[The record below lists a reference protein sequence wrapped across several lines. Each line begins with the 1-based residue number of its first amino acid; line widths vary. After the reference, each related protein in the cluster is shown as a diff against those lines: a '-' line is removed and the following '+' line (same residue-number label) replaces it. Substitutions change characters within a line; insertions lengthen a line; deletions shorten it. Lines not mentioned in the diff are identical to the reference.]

1 MKPKVQWYFYI
12 FFTPSRQQCMSPL
25 PTRLKGPFSSTR
37 TSTKAS
43 PVTGHC
49 QSDGLQGWSEKHGV
63 SIHEMFKTRFLLQG
77 VRGSVIPANQIHKQV
92 ETRRETRREPLFSKV
107 SFANVDHP
115 DLDSS
120 NRTNDVFYQLSFA
133 GTQSFPKIV
142 SSWPFGQQCCW
153 SNLEVVAWQPKVT
166 PTLEK
171 WVPMAIHSCHALT
184 MPSINQMQSDCSYSW
199 QGQDME
205 HPNLQKPSVRL
216 QKSHPTK
223 KTWMAVSSRS

>member
-1 MKPKVQWYFYI
+1 MSMPHQTKGSMIFLYFLCS
-12 FFTPSRQQCMSPL
+12 FTA
-25 PTRLKGPFSSTR
+25 TVYVSTR

-49 QSDGLQGWSEKHGV
+49 QSDGLQRLGEKHRV
-63 SIHEMFKTRFLLQG
+63 DSWNVQNPRFLLQG
-77 VRGSVIPANQIHKQV
+77 VRGSVIPANQSINK
-92 ETRRETRREPLFSKV
+92 ETRRETRREPIFKSIFCKCLSPWFRFIKQE
-107 SFANVDHP
+107 N
-115 DLDSS
+115 DL
-120 NRTNDVFYQLSFA
+120 FYQLSFA
-133 GTQSFPKIV
+133 CQSFPKIV

-153 SNLEVVAWQPKVT
+153 SNLEVVACQPKVT

-171 WVPMAIHSCHALT
+171 WVPMAVHSCHALT

-199 QGQDME
+199 QGQGTKAI
-205 HPNLQKPSVRL
+205 LVRL